1 MMESVQVGI
10 ARALAFDGI
19 TVVPGDMP
27 MIAQNTYQKLFTW
40 LEASELSLI
49 HICFCFCWK
58 VRSDVW
64 MQVF

>member
-1 MMESVQVGI
+1 MESVQVGI

-40 LEASELSLI
+40 LEASEASVVIPSRNGQRI
-49 HICFCFCWK
+49 HPPVI
-58 VRSDVW
+58 
-64 MQVF
+64 